1 MRKCEKCGAS
11 MKLDLRLKVNGGG
24 YGMVVRVDE
33 KQKAT
38 TIDDVR
44 VAVCPECG
52 YTEMYLEDLT
62 KLKSLK
68 TTFRFLEL
76 RKTKFREGL

>member
-1 MRKCEKCGAS
+1 MRKCEKCGAI
-11 MKLDLRLKVNGGG
+11 MKSDLKLKVNGGG
-24 YGMVVRVDE
+24 YGIVVHIDE

-52 YTEMYLEDLT
+52 YYFC
-62 KLKSLK
+62 S
-68 TTFRFLEL
+68 
-76 RKTKFREGL
+76 

>member
-1 MRKCEKCGAS
+1 MRKCEKCGTVMRA
-11 MKLDLRLKVNGGG
+11 DLRLKVNGGG
-24 YGMVVRVDE
+24 YAIVVDVDE
-33 KQKAT
+33 KQKTT

-62 KLKSLK
+62 KMK
-68 TTFRFLEL
+68 
-76 RKTKFREGL
+76 

>member
-1 MRKCEKCGAS
+1 MKEKIHALS
-11 MKLDLRLKVNGGG
+11 EE
-24 YGMVVRVDE
+24 MVANFCLLYTS

-62 KLKSLK
+62 KLKS
-68 TTFRFLEL
+68 
-76 RKTKFREGL
+76 

>member
-24 YGMVVRVDE
+24 YAIVVDVDE
-33 KQKAT
+33 KQKTT
-38 TIDDVR
+38 TIDDVK

-52 YTEMYLEDLT
+52 HTEMYLEDLT
-62 KLKSLK
+62 NLKD
-68 TTFRFLEL
+68 
-76 RKTKFREGL
+76 

>member
-24 YGMVVRVDE
+24 YGIVVRVDE

-44 VAVCPECG
+44 VAVCSECG
-52 YTEMYLEDLT
+52 CTEMYLEDLS
-62 KLKSLK
+62 KLKD
-68 TTFRFLEL
+68 
-76 RKTKFREGL
+76 